1 MSHDEVAAAIF
12 KAELIHIGVDD
23 LECYGTIDKAKEVK
37 MEILTAI
44 LQSHYG
50 DGVREA
56 AEDVTQYVDDFNV
69 GDNERITSEC
79 RLTPGHIRKLD
90 EALKAAPPS
99 REAEYR
105 DLLKKALPALLTWG
119 CDSSYT
125 GIQRAKDLHSEVTA
139 ALSDMEGNREGE
151 INLNSLQE
159 EVAVWTHKNFDNQE
173 PFEPLL
179 GAVEELG
186 ELSHH
191 WLKRFQGIRGSAE
204 MHRKEEIDAV
214 GDVVI
219 YLMSFCDLNGYDFHN
234 CVKRAWMEVRDRNW
248 KANPDGEGYGNP
260 NKEITAALSDK
271 EGT

>member
-1 MSHDEVAAAIF
+1 MLHDEVAAAILSMLF
-12 KAELIHIGVDD
+12 DGIPDKPPASWNIDPKSA
-23 LECYGTIDKAKEVK
+23 IDKPKYYQDKVTR
-37 MEILTAI
+37 ILS
-44 LQSHYG
+44 SHYG

-56 AEDVTQYVDDFNV
+56 ASKEQ
-69 GDNERITSEC
+69 R
-79 RLTPGHIRKLD
+79 
-90 EALKAAPPS
+90 
-99 REAEYR
+99 
-105 DLLKKALPALLTWG
+105 
-119 CDSSYT
+119 
-125 GIQRAKDLHSEVTA
+125 QRAKDLHSEVTA